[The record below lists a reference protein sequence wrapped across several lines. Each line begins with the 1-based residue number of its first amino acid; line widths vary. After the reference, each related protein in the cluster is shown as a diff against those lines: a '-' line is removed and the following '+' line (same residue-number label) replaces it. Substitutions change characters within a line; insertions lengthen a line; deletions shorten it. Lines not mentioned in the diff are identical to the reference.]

1 MRFYGLDRSSE
12 YSTFAEETSI
22 LYPNEGANTFTL
34 MNLLELGDISYKEVK
49 EEGAIVKVNVLFDC
63 YVGSYCDPTLE
74 VKRIDRFDDND
85 FLGGNLVKYYYYY
98 EDDVLMRHTFNMTGI
113 RFMFDPK
120 GIGKKFSVE
129 QLLLQL
135 ATFFALLKLINII
148 FDFLLTFIIPG
159 YDGFIMTKYKKID
172 ESKDDNSQGGGPA

>member
-1 MRFYGLDRSSE
+1 
-12 YSTFAEETSI
+12 
-22 LYPNEGANTFTL
+22 
-34 MNLLELGDISYKEVK
+34 
-49 EEGAIVKVNVLFDC
+49 
-63 YVGSYCDPTLE
+63 
-74 VKRIDRFDDND
+74 
-85 FLGGNLVKYYYYY
+85 
-98 EDDVLMRHTFNMTGI
+98 MRHTFNMTGI

-159 YDGFIMTKYKKID
+159 NIIKKATH
-172 ESKDDNSQGGGPA
+172 SHLNPNP